1 MKIPKLNAYKLL
13 LELTALS
20 GMVLAAVYALH
31 SAKPEWILLSID
43 IIIYLTLTVLMCLPE
58 IMQNPNTPW
67 KLKKGFE
74 AEIAEETLCL
84 MSELKLSLSV
94 IFAYMLVM
102 ADKMNL
108 AVIAMLSLLPIL
120 VLLLRMSRIKK
131 YKA

>member
-1 MKIPKLNAYKLL
+1 MRIPKLNAYKLL

-20 GMVLAAVYALH
+20 GIVLAAVYTLH
-31 SAKPEWILLSID
+31 SAKPEWIPLSVD
-43 IIIYLTLTVLMCLPE
+43 IVIYLTLTVLMCLPE

-67 KLKKGFE
+67 ELKKGFE

-84 MSELKLSLSV
+84 MSELKLSLGV
-94 IFAYMLVM
+94 IFAYMLVS
-102 ADKMNL
+102 ADKMKL

-120 VLLLRMSRIKK
+120 VFMLRMSRIKK